1 MSERKILIPIDEPD
15 FAQKIVQNTINILGH
30 DNLDIT
36 LINVNEANPI
46 EEEIFYKNPDEYLG
60 HEARKSEF
68 ALVENYLE
76 QKSIK
81 YKFISREGDA
91 VREILKEQANNQYD
105 LISLGAHGKSHIE
118 KLLLGSVNY
127 KVSRSCSCSVMVIKR
142 DTDVPDN
149 TDFNL
154 LFAVDNN
161 EPTKK
166 AVANLPNYI
175 AKTNAHLHL
184 LNVIPPIYE
193 IIPPDSYVYTDVDKI
208 LEESKIVADEFM
220 AVITKQLV
228 KNGCNV
234 TKRYSTMGHISDT
247 IINESEKL
255 DAGVIILGAHS
266 RNKLQDFIIGS
277 VSARVYEY
285 ATNAVMLIK

>member
-1 MSERKILIPIDEPD
+1 MSVRKILIPIDEPD
-15 FAQKIVQNTINILGH
+15 FAKKIIQNTLNIIGQE
-30 DNLDIT
+30 NLEVT
-36 LINVNEANPI
+36 LLNVNEANPI

-60 HEARKSEF
+60 HEAKKSDF
-68 ALVENYLE
+68 ALVEDYLE
-76 QKSIK
+76 QKDID
-81 YKFISREGDA
+81 YNFISREGDA
-91 VREILKEQANNQYD
+91 VKEILQEQSNNQYD
-105 LISLGAHGKSHIE
+105 LIALGAHGKSPIE

-127 KVSRSCSCSVMVIKR
+127 KVSRSCNSSVLVIKR
-142 DTDVPDN
+142 DTDISDN
-149 TDFNL
+149 TDFNI
-154 LFAVDNN
+154 LFATDNN

-166 AVANLPNYI
+166 AAVNLPNYV
-175 AKTNAHLHL
+175 AKSRAHINL

-220 AVITKQLV
+220 AVINKQLV
-228 KNGCNV
+228 ENGCNV

-247 IINESEKL
+247 IIKEAEIL

-266 RNKLQDFIIGS
+266 RNKFQDLIIGS

-285 ATNAVMLIK
+285 ATKAVMLLK

>member
-15 FAQKIVQNTINILGH
+15 FAKKIVKNTLNIIGH
-30 DNLDIT
+30 ENLELT
-36 LINVNEANPI
+36 LLNVNEANPI

-68 ALVENYLE
+68 ALVEDYLE
-76 QKSIK
+76 QKKIN

-91 VREILKEQANNQYD
+91 VREILREQSNNHYD
-105 LISLGAHGKSHIE
+105 LISLGAHGKSNLE

-127 KVSRSCSCSVMVIKR
+127 KVSRSCKSSVLVIKR
-142 DTDVPDN
+142 DTDVADDKDFNVIFAADN
-149 TDFNL
+149 T
-154 LFAVDNN
+154 
-161 EPTKK
+161 ESTKK
-166 AVANLPNYI
+166 AAANLPNFV
-175 AKTNAHLHL
+175 AKGRSHINLLH
-184 LNVIPPIYE
+184 VIPPIYE

-220 AVITKQLV
+220 AEINKQLV
-228 KNGCNV
+228 ADGCNV
-234 TKRYSTMGHISDT
+234 TKRYSSMGHISDT
-247 IINESEKL
+247 VIKEAESL

-266 RNKLQDFIIGS
+266 RNKIQDFIIGS

-285 ATNAVMLIK
+285 ATRAVLLLK